1 MKYWKKYS
9 HEKLL
14 KRIDEALESNVDF
27 ETSKSLGYPVS
38 KLDENV
44 FNTSGVFLKDSPL
57 LKSYI
62 ANPNNIG
69 CHTTGKSEEAF
80 KGSQDLEKEVLRVLA
95 VDIFK
100 SEENDYDGYIAT
112 GGTEANIQALWI
124 YRNYF
129 KNKYKAALQ
138 EMVILASED
147 THYSV
152 YKGSDLLGVQSM
164 SIPVDFNSRVIQEDK
179 LDSIIK
185 DLISEGK
192 RYFMVISNM
201 ATTMFGSIDDPNLY
215 AEVLTKNGVHFKIHI
230 DGAFGGFI
238 YPIMHKDSTMNFQ
251 NPNISS
257 ITIDAH
263 KMLQAPYGTGVFL
276 CKKGMIQNVLTKE
289 AQYLDGMDLTI
300 VGSRSGAN
308 AIAVWIILFSYG
320 YYGWFEKINT
330 LLLRTAWFCDQ
341 LNQLNVEYFRNPYM
355 NIVTIK
361 SQFVSEKLAHKY
373 GLVPDSRDG
382 ETHWFK
388 IIIMEHVEIEDLIKF
403 VDELKIEKQEWPN
416 STLLKC

>member
-9 HEKLL
+9 KEKLIQ
-14 KRIDEALESNVDF
+14 RIDKALDANVNF
-27 ETSKSLGYPVS
+27 QTSKYLGYPVS
-38 KLDENV
+38 RLDQNV
-44 FNTSGVFLKDSPL
+44 FNTSGAFLSDSPL

-80 KGSQDLEKEVLRVLA
+80 KGSQELEKEVLNVLA

-100 SEENDYDGYIAT
+100 AKANEYDGYIAT

-124 YRNYF
+124 YRNHF
-129 KNKYKAALQ
+129 KNSFNATLD
-138 EMVILASED
+138 EMVILSSED

-152 YKGSDLLGVQSM
+152 YKGSNLLSVDAV
-164 SIPVDFNSRVIQEDK
+164 SIPVDFDSRE
-179 LDSIIK
+179 IIIDELNTIVK
-185 DLISEGK
+185 NLITEGK
-192 RYFMVISNM
+192 KYFMVISNM
-201 ATTMFGSIDDPNLY
+201 ATTMFGSIDNPDVY
-215 AEVLTKNGVHFKIHI
+215 AEILTKHNVAFKIHI

-238 YPIMHKDSTMNFQ
+238 YPISNKNSTINFE

-276 CKKGMIQNVLTKE
+276 CRKGFIENVLTKE
-289 AQYLDGMDLTI
+289 AQYVDGMDLTL

-308 AIAVWIILFSYG
+308 AIAVWMILFSYG

-330 LLLRTAWFCDQ
+330 LLLRTEWFCNQ
-341 LNQLNVEYFRNPYM
+341 LNQLNIEYFRDSYM

-361 SQFVSEKLAHKY
+361 SQYIPQELAHKF
-373 GLVPDSRDG
+373 GLVPD
-382 ETHWFK
+382 THNGNNKWYK
-388 IIIMEHVEIEDLIKF
+388 VIMMDHVEIDDLLKF
-403 VDELKIEKQEWPN
+403 VNELKN
-416 STLLKC
+416 